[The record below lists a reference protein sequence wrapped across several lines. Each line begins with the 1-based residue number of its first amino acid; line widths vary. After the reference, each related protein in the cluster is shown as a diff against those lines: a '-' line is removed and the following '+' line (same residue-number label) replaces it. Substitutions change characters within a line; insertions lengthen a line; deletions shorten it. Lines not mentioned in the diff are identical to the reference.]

1 MINQNLMLFNSF
13 DFLFFFPIAVF
24 VFYFLKHQY
33 RWMWLLFC
41 SYFFYM
47 YLEPML
53 LLLLW
58 TSTIID
64 YFCGLKMEKHSDLK
78 IRKRYLYLSILTNLG
93 LLFFFKYFVFFT
105 QNAVEVLAFFGI
117 HMDAVAGEHSDY
129 VKILL
134 PIGISFYTF
143 QTMSYSIDVYRRE
156 IPAERHLGKYAL
168 FVSFF
173 PQLVAGPIER
183 TKRLL
188 PQFSKEVHFDADR
201 VKKGLIMMAWGFF
214 LKLVVA
220 DRLGVYVDDLHYNAA
235 DYRGLPLLIGS
246 YFFLFQI
253 YYDFSGYCSIAIGAA
268 QIMGYN
274 LMQNFNRPFF
284 LNSMG
289 DFWRKWHISLM
300 KWFRDYLYIPLVRKF
315 KFSKVSA
322 MMVVFF
328 FTGLWHGASWTFVV
342 WGVLCGVLFIA
353 DIKTVP
359 TRRNILSALGLSY
372 KMKIIK
378 VLNGAMLFTLIGIVT
393 IFFRS
398 PNIGQAGIYLNNMFS
413 TSSSTVNVYHDQ
425 LELLLSLFLIV
436 VVQIIHFYKGND
448 RVYELVWNRRRWVR
462 WIIYLLF
469 IIVMVLFSVNRQNN
483 FIYFQF

>member
-1 MINQNLMLFNSF
+1 MLFNSF

-33 RWMWLLFC
+33 RWIWLLLC

-58 TSTIID
+58 TSTLID
-64 YFCGLKMEKHSDLK
+64 YFCGLKMDKYSDQK
-78 IRKRYLYLSILTNLG
+78 IRKRFLILSIVTNLG
-93 LLFFFKYFVFFT
+93 LLFFFKYFIFFT
-105 QNAVEVLAFFGI
+105 ENAVEVLSFFGI
-117 HMDAVAGEHSDY
+117 QMEATAGEHSDY

-143 QTMSYSIDVYRRE
+143 QTISYSIDVYRKE
-156 IPAERHLGKYAL
+156 MPAERHLGKYAL

-188 PQFSKEVHFDADR
+188 PQFSKVIHFDTNR
-201 VKKGLIMMAWGFF
+201 IKKGLIMMAWGFF
-214 LKLVVA
+214 LKLVLA
-220 DRLGVYVDDLHYNAA
+220 DRLGVYVDDIHYNVA
-235 DYRGLPLLIGS
+235 DYKGLPLLLGS
-246 YFFLFQI
+246 YFFIFQI
-253 YYDFSGYCSIAIGAA
+253 YYDFSAYCTIAIGAA
-268 QIMGYN
+268 QVMGYD
-274 LMQNFNRPFF
+274 LMQNFNRPFY
-284 LNSMG
+284 LNSIA

-300 KWFRDYLYIPLVRKF
+300 KWFRDYLYIPLVRKY

-328 FTGLWHGASWTFVV
+328 FNGLWHGASWTFVV
-342 WGVLCGVLFIA
+342 WGVLCGVLLIA
-353 DIKTVP
+353 DNKTIP
-359 TRRNILSALGLSY
+359 IRRKILSTLGLSY

-393 IFFRS
+393 VFFRS

-413 TSSSTVNVYHDQ
+413 RSSTAFNVYHDWF
-425 LELLLSLFLIV
+425 EFYLSLFLIV

-448 RVYELVWNRRRWVR
+448 RVYELVWNRPRWMR

-469 IIVMVLFSVNRQNN
+469 IVVMVLFSVNRQNN

>member
-1 MINQNLMLFNSF
+1 MLFNSF

-33 RWMWLLFC
+33 RWIWLLLC

-58 TSTIID
+58 TSTLID
-64 YFCGLKMEKHSDLK
+64 YFCGLKMDKYSDQK
-78 IRKRYLYLSILTNLG
+78 IRKRFLILSIVTNLG
-93 LLFFFKYFVFFT
+93 LLFFFKYFIFFT
-105 QNAVEVLAFFGI
+105 ENAVEVLSFFGI
-117 HMDAVAGEHSDY
+117 QMEATAGEHSDY

-143 QTMSYSIDVYRRE
+143 QTMSYSIDVYRKE
-156 IPAERHLGKYAL
+156 MPAERHLGKYAL

-188 PQFSKEVHFDADR
+188 PQFSKVIHFDTNR
-201 VKKGLIMMAWGFF
+201 IKKGLIMMAWGFF
-214 LKLVVA
+214 LKLVLA
-220 DRLGVYVDDLHYNAA
+220 DRLGVYVDDIHYNVA
-235 DYRGLPLLIGS
+235 DYKGLPLLLGS
-246 YFFLFQI
+246 YFFIFQI
-253 YYDFSGYCSIAIGAA
+253 YYDFSAYCTIAIGAA
-268 QIMGYN
+268 QVMGYD
-274 LMQNFNRPFF
+274 LMQNFNRPFY
-284 LNSMG
+284 LNSIA

-300 KWFRDYLYIPLVRKF
+300 KWFRDYLYIPLVRKY

-328 FTGLWHGASWTFVV
+328 FNGLWHGASWTFVV
-342 WGVLCGVLFIA
+342 WGVLCGVLLIA
-353 DIKTVP
+353 DNKTIP
-359 TRRNILSALGLSY
+359 IRRKILSTLGLSY

-393 IFFRS
+393 VFFRS

-413 TSSSTVNVYHDQ
+413 RSSTAFNVYHDWF
-425 LELLLSLFLIV
+425 EFYLSLFLIV

-448 RVYELVWNRRRWVR
+448 RVYELVWNRPRWMR

-469 IIVMVLFSVNRQNN
+469 IVVMVLFSVNRQNN

>member
-64 YFCGLKMEKHSDLK
+64 YFCGLKMEKHSDLT

-117 HMDAVAGEHSDY
+117 QMDAVAGEKSDY

-143 QTMSYSIDVYRRE
+143 QTMSYSIDVYKRE

-188 PQFSKEVHFDADR
+188 PQFSREVHFDADR

-235 DYRGLPLLIGS
+235 DYKGLPLLIGS

-268 QIMGYN
+268 QIMGYD

-284 LNSMG
+284 LNSIG

-353 DIKTVP
+353 DIKTAP

-393 IFFRS
+393 VFFRS

-413 TSSSTVNVYHDQ
+413 TSSSAVNVYHDQ
-425 LELLLSLFLIV
+425 FELLLSLFLIV

-448 RVYELVWNRRRWVR
+448 RVYELIWNRRRWVR

>member
-1 MINQNLMLFNSF
+1 MLFNSF

-33 RWMWLLFC
+33 RWIWLLLC

-58 TSTIID
+58 TSTLID
-64 YFCGLKMEKHSDLK
+64 YFCGLKMDKYSDQK
-78 IRKRYLYLSILTNLG
+78 IRKRFLILSIVANLG
-93 LLFFFKYFVFFT
+93 LLFFFKYFIFFT
-105 QNAVEVLAFFGI
+105 ENAVEVLSFFGI
-117 HMDAVAGEHSDY
+117 QMEATAGEHSDY

-143 QTMSYSIDVYRRE
+143 QTMSYSIDVYRKE
-156 IPAERHLGKYAL
+156 MPAERHLGKYAL

-183 TKRLL
+183 SKRLL
-188 PQFSKEVHFDADR
+188 PQFSKVIHFDTNR
-201 VKKGLIMMAWGFF
+201 IKKGLIMMAWGFF
-214 LKLVVA
+214 LKLVLA
-220 DRLGVYVDDLHYNAA
+220 DRLGVYVDDIHYNVA
-235 DYRGLPLLIGS
+235 DYKGLPLLLGS
-246 YFFLFQI
+246 YFFIFQI
-253 YYDFSGYCSIAIGAA
+253 YYDFSAYCTIAIGAA
-268 QIMGYN
+268 QVMGYD
-274 LMQNFNRPFF
+274 LMQNFNRPFY
-284 LNSMG
+284 LNSIA

-300 KWFRDYLYIPLVRKF
+300 KWFRDYLYIPLVRKY

-328 FTGLWHGASWTFVV
+328 FNGLWHGASWTFVV
-342 WGVLCGVLFIA
+342 WGVLCGVLLIA
-353 DIKTVP
+353 DNKTIP
-359 TRRNILSALGLSY
+359 IRRKILSTLGLSY

-393 IFFRS
+393 VFFRS

-413 TSSSTVNVYHDQ
+413 RSSTAFNVYHDWI
-425 LELLLSLFLIV
+425 EFYLSLFLIV

-448 RVYELVWNRRRWVR
+448 RVYELVWNRPRWMR

-469 IIVMVLFSVNRQNN
+469 IVVMVLFSVNRQNN